1 MPTSTTNIFRRV
13 NRRRRCRICG
23 KPDWCSYV
31 RDESLSICMRV
42 SDGARKINRHGGA
55 IFIHD
60 DWRVEKGI
68 GVRVVADIPQSHIA
82 PVEIRDFVYGR
93 LIVLSPA
100 TLYPGALV
108 AGEKGL
114 LARGLG
120 ECHFGNYGGLPADSR
135 ERDRIARLLLQ
146 EINGHFSDAGSLH
159 GVPGFWED
167 RQGVHLWK
175 PKDYLLPRLLI
186 PVRDGSGRIQACQT
200 RLPFA
205 AKKGLRYL
213 WLSSSGLP
221 HGTGS
226 GSPLHFRF
234 QLADLPR
241 DAQIVIVEG
250 VLKADVLS
258 TIHPE
263 LYIVAT
269 PCVTA
274 NHGRSSNSC
283 TAGLCGSASTK
294 TIIRTRRSAFIWPRS
309 SPGVCGAKERSQRL
323 ASPRGMLASKG
334 LTTPRFAI
342 FRSPPSASSAGSI
355 ASALGFD
362 RSRWRVCLKS
372 PHFHSERKTEA
383 VRKDGDGVSPITA
396 RRVRPRIAGYHPV
409 SGHLTKG

>member
-1 MPTSTTNIFRRV
+1 MPTSISKVFGRV
-13 NRRRRCRICG
+13 NRRRPCRICG

-31 RDESLSICMRV
+31 RCDGERISICMRV

-60 DWRVEKGI
+60 DWREDRPI
-68 GVRVVADIPQSHIA
+68 DVRVVTAIPQAPIA

-93 LIVLSPA
+93 LIEISPA
-100 TLYPGALV
+100 TLYPGALI

-114 LARGLG
+114 LARGLS
-120 ECHFGNYGGLPADSR
+120 ECHFGDYGGLPAGSG

-146 EINGHFSDAGSLH
+146 EMNGHFTNAGSLR

-175 PKDYLLPRLLI
+175 LKDYLLPRLLI

-200 RLPFA
+200 RLPFT
-205 AKKGLRYL
+205 AKNGLRYL

-234 QLADLPR
+234 HLADLPR
-241 DAQIVIVEG
+241 AAWIVIVEG

-258 TIHPE
+258 TIRPE

-274 NHGRSSNSC
+274 NHGALVELTRGRPVLMAFDQDLYSNETVC
-283 TAGLCGSASTK
+283 FHLAALVARRLWREGTLATTRIAS
-294 TIIRTRRSAFIWPRS
+294 WD
-309 SPGVCGAKERSQRL
+309 AKVKGIDDAAVRNLPITSISVQQWLDRL
-323 ASPRGMLASKG
+323 SPR
-334 LTTPRFAI
+334 
-342 FRSPPSASSAGSI
+342 FRQIAMTRLSGIAEVSYRTKNRSGSQ
-355 ASALGFD
+355 
-362 RSRWRVCLKS
+362 
-372 PHFHSERKTEA
+372 A
-383 VRKDGDGVSPITA
+383 V
-396 RRVRPRIAGYHPV
+396 
-409 SGHLTKG
+409 

>member
-1 MPTSTTNIFRRV
+1 MPTSISKVFGRV
-13 NRRRRCRICG
+13 NRRRPCRICG

-31 RDESLSICMRV
+31 RCDGERISICMRV

-60 DWRVEKGI
+60 DWREDRPI
-68 GVRVVADIPQSHIA
+68 DVRVVTAIPQAPIA

-93 LIVLSPA
+93 LIEISPA
-100 TLYPGALV
+100 TLYPGALI

-114 LARGLG
+114 LARGLS
-120 ECHFGNYGGLPADSR
+120 ECHFGDYGGLPAGSG

-146 EINGHFSDAGSLH
+146 EMNGHFTNAGSLR

-175 PKDYLLPRLLI
+175 LKDYLLPRLLI

-200 RLPFA
+200 RLPFT
-205 AKKGLRYL
+205 AKNGLRYL

-226 GSPLHFRF
+226 GSLLHFRF
-234 QLADLPR
+234 RLADLPR
-241 DAQIVIVEG
+241 AAWIVIVEG

-258 TIHPE
+258 AIHPE

-274 NHGRSSNSC
+274 NHG
-283 TAGLCGSASTK
+283 ALV
-294 TIIRTRRSAFIWPRS
+294 IQTRRSAFIWPRS
-309 SPGVCGAKERSQRL
+309 SRGGCGAKGRSRRRV
-323 ASPRGMLASKG
+323 SPHGTPASKV

-342 FRSPPSASSAGSI
+342 FRSHRSAYSNGSI
-355 ASALGFD
+355 ASAHGFD
-362 RSRWRVCLKS
+362 RSRWRACLKS

-383 VRKDGDGVSPITA
+383 VRKDDDGVSPTKA
-396 RRVRPRIAGYHPV
+396 RRVRPRNAGYHPV